1 MHVIFSRIAQKLHK
15 RPLTNSIH
23 GQVVG
28 ATNRIKLLDEAL
40 LRPGRF
46 DRTIYMGRPS
56 TNNRF
61 KILQA
66 RAPPSGQGEV
76 LLHCMQVEINAHW
89 IKPRF

>member
-1 MHVIFSRIAQKLHK
+1 MHVFLFAQKLHK
-15 RPLTNSIH
+15 CPIIISNH

-66 RAPPSGQGEV
+66 RPAPCGRGRGSC
-76 LLHCMQVEINAHW
+76 CMQS
-89 IKPRF
+89 